1 MSTTAQDPTSAIE
14 CMRECTRL
22 SHDFAYFVDH
32 RDYEKLVALFVED
45 GTFERRGEVLRGR
58 AGIMKSM
65 QARPM
70 ELITRH
76 VCSNIRIDLQPDGTA
91 CGTGC
96 LLLFHGSTNGVA
108 AGATP
113 PHSVTVAEYS
123 DVYVATPEGWR
134 IRSRVTTIV
143 F

>member
-1 MSTTAQDPTSAIE
+1 MSTTTQHQTCAIE
-14 CMRECTRL
+14 CMHECARL

-32 RDYEKLVALFVED
+32 RDYEKFVALFVED

-58 AGIMKSM
+58 AGIMKAM
-65 QARPM
+65 QARPA
-70 ELITRH
+70 ELVTRH
-76 VCSNIRIDLQPDGTA
+76 ICSNIRIDLQADGTA

-96 LLLFHGSTNGVA
+96 LLLFHGSANGDT

-134 IRSRVTTIV
+134 IRSRVTNIV